1 MRTGAERG
9 TIVGTKPI
17 TGIASMG
24 SESESAGWFGNFHDI
39 SSWIPK

>member
-17 TGIASMG
+17 TGIAIASMVLR
-24 SESESAGWFGNFHDI
+24 ANLLVVR
-39 SSWIPK
+39 